1 MSLLLGKDI
10 SILKARAL
18 VSAKIIEDDDDHHDQ
33 YERVV
38 EHPQRV

>member
-1 MSLLLGKDI
+1 MSRMEKSFL
-10 SILKARAL
+10 LKARAL
-18 VSAKIIEDDDDHHDQ
+18 VSAKIIEDDDDHHHQ